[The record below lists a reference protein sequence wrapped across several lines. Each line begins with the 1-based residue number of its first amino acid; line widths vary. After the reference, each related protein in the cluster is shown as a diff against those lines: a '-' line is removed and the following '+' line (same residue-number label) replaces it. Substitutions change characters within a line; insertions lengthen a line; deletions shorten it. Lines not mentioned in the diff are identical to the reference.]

1 MTIVLQRC
9 IKFVALFV
17 SYTFFNSMSNQ
28 IILKHNKIW
37 ENALYEDINDTDASS
52 NSTMKSE
59 THLYIKL
66 FSKILIKIKHNG
78 IPI

>member
-1 MTIVLQRC
+1 MTIVLYRC

-17 SYTFFNSMSNQ
+17 SYTFFSPMSNQ

-37 ENALYEDINDTDASS
+37 EHALYEDINDTDAAS
-52 NSTMKSE
+52 NSTIKSE
-59 THLYIKL
+59 THWYIKL
-66 FSKILIKIKHNG
+66 FSKILIKIKHNV